1 MLIYLD
7 AGSTWMSWPTWRTRP
22 RPRAN
27 RRADN
32 GAANHWPTFFSSQ
45 FTAFRYFDE
54 WTRFFK
60 VCLAQAQL
68 TTSNPSFKEPKRV
81 LFLPHCISFF
91 FPQHWMECCIDSV
104 VHHMMI
110 IATIQAHGVSNL
122 TLHITFTTLWN
133 ESRWKTRATPIQ
145 LADEHSTNFSSPCCT
160 HVTFIVKRDLS
171 PTTTTLKKTWI
182 IN

>member
-133 ESRWKTRATPIQ
+133 ESRWKTRATISWWTFNKFFQ
-145 LADEHSTNFSSPCCT
+145 SMLHTRNIHSQTRSIANYNNFEEN
-160 HVTFIVKRDLS
+160 L
-171 PTTTTLKKTWI
+171 
-182 IN
+182 NN